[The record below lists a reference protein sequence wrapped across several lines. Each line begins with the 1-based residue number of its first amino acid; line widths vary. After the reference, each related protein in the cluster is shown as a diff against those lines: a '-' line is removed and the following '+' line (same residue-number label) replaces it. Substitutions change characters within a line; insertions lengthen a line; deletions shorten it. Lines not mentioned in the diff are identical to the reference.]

1 MTSEDIKKI
10 TDRATEQLIAALNE
24 GRSETLTHYLATMG
38 RFHRYSLGNIM
49 LIASQKPD
57 ATRVAGFRTWH
68 SLGRFV
74 KKGEKGILIVAPIVW
89 HRIDAPAQQGTE
101 ESAPPRG
108 FRAVYV
114 FDIGQTEG
122 QELPEICAIDGDPG
136 AHKERLS
143 DFTRACGISIE
154 YSIEIAPALGISSG
168 GQITLLPGR
177 PAAEEFVTLAHE
189 LAHELLHRTER
200 RSTTTKCV
208 RETEAEAV
216 AFVVGQAIGLEM
228 GSAAKDY
235 IQLYNGDAKLLI
247 ESLEFVQKTANAI
260 LAGITDYAKSSPP
273 L

>member
-1 MTSEDIKKI
+1 MKSEDIKKI
-10 TDRATEQLIAALNE
+10 TDRATQQLIDALNE

-74 KKGEKGILIVAPIVW
+74 RKGEKGILISAPIVW
-89 HRIDAPAQQGTE
+89 RRIDAPARHETE
-101 ESAPPRG
+101 ESTAAKG
-108 FRAVYV
+108 FRSVHV

-122 QELPEICAIDGDPG
+122 QELPGICAIAGDPG
-136 AHKERLS
+136 AYKERLS
-143 DFTRACGISIE
+143 DFVRACGISIE
-154 YSIEIAPALGISSG
+154 YSSAIAPAFGISSG
-168 GQITLLPGR
+168 GRITLLPGR
-177 PAAEEFVTLAHE
+177 PVAEEFVTLAHE
-189 LAHELLHRTER
+189 LAHELLHRSER
-200 RSTTTKCV
+200 RNTTTKCI

-216 AFVVGQAIGLEM
+216 AFVVGQAIGLDI

-247 ESLEFVQKTANAI
+247 ESLTFVQQTANAI
-260 LAGITDYAKSSPP
+260 LAGIAEDENS
-273 L
+273 

>member
-1 MTSEDIKKI
+1 MKSEDIKKI
-10 TDRATEQLIAALNE
+10 TDRATEQLIAALDE

-38 RFHRYSLGNIM
+38 RFHRYSFGNIM

-74 KKGEKGILIVAPIVW
+74 RKGEKGILIFAPIVQ
-89 HRIDAPAQQGTE
+89 RKIDPPTQHGAQ
-101 ESAPPRG
+101 ESVVPTG
-108 FRAVYV
+108 FRSVYV

-122 QELPEICAIDGDPG
+122 QELPGICAIDGDPSTFT
-136 AHKERLS
+136 ERLS
-143 DFTRACGISIE
+143 DFVRTCGISIE
-154 YSIEIAPALGISSG
+154 YSSAIAPAFGMSSG
-168 GQITLLPGR
+168 GRITLLPGR
-177 PAAEEFVTLAHE
+177 PPAEEFVTLAHE
-189 LAHELLHRTER
+189 LAHELLHRTGR
-200 RSTTTKCV
+200 NTTTKCV

-247 ESLEFVQKTANAI
+247 ESLEFVQQTANAI
-260 LAGITDYAKSSPP
+260 LAGIAEDEKSSPP